1 MKDNF
6 VPPGP
11 LTTPV
16 LFMMFNRPDT
26 TQKVFDVIKKP
37 KPKPK
42 QFFIAVDGPR
52 PDRKGEIQKCQK
64 AREIATSIDWNCEVK
79 TLFRDKNLG
88 CKIAVSSAIDWFFEN
103 VEEGIILEDD
113 CLPSQ
118 SFSGFAQSCQNI
130 IVMIPQ

>member
-37 KPKPK
+37 KPK

-52 PDRKGEIQKCQK
+52 PDRKGEI
-64 AREIATSIDWNCEVK
+64 
-79 TLFRDKNLG
+79 
-88 CKIAVSSAIDWFFEN
+88 
-103 VEEGIILEDD
+103 
-113 CLPSQ
+113 
-118 SFSGFAQSCQNI
+118 
-130 IVMIPQ
+130 